1 MMLKELSPDRVPQ
14 RGPVTARWVRVGP
27 AGGVIA
33 LSVATAVAGCVGQV
47 DLFHDEVAAPLEP
60 SSPPADGMGG
70 GVPMAP
76 SEGVDPIQSPPEAP
90 PGASAPPSP
99 PAAMD
104 PDPAD
109 SAAAAEVPDPDAA
122 PEPPEPEPVPPEPE
136 ADPTGGA
143 RVCPAP
149 AAPELLDFE
158 STNDDA
164 SRAIFGDFESVLSG
178 GTFVYPDA
186 ASPGSTDSAEAPISF
201 AEPAPGLSS
210 DVSDGD
216 WHISGVVA
224 GPAGFGLFFD
234 CEQLDASRFVGLAFR
249 LQGALPEPE
258 TLTFIVSSAANEV
271 SRSWLL
277 GTGSASPSAS
287 FGRCTPLETA
297 FDGSC
302 LGARIT
308 LPVEREGDELLV
320 RFADLA
326 GGSPEPRLNPAEITS
341 IQWALPLPSTGAG
354 GASVP
359 YTVDLRLD
367 DIRFVDAE

>member
-1 MMLKELSPDRVPQ
+1 MMLKELSPDRVPR

-27 AGGVIA
+27 AAWVIA
-33 LSVATAVAGCVGQV
+33 LPVAAAVAGCVGQV
-47 DLFHDEVAAPLEP
+47 DLFHDEAAAPLEP

-90 PGASAPPSP
+90 PGAPAPPSM
-99 PAAMD
+99 PAAME

-109 SAAAAEVPDPDAA
+109 PAAAPEVPDPDAA
-122 PEPPEPEPVPPEPE
+122 PESPEPEPLPEEPE
-136 ADPTGGA
+136 ADATGGA

-158 STNDDA
+158 TTNDDA
-164 SRAIFGDFESVLSG
+164 SQAIFGDFESVLSG

-186 ASPGSTDSAEAPISF
+186 ASADSAEALVSL

-224 GPAGFGLFFD
+224 GPAGFGVFFD

-249 LQGALPEPE
+249 LQGALPEPG
-258 TLTFIVSSAANEV
+258 TLTFIVDSAANEV

-277 GTGSASPSAS
+277 GTGSASPGPS

-326 GGSPEPRLNPAEITS
+326 GGSPEPQLNPAEITS
-341 IQWALPLPSTGAG
+341 IHWALPLPSTGPG

-359 YTVDLRLD
+359 YAVDLRLD
-367 DIRFVDAE
+367 DIRFVEAD

>member
-1 MMLKELSPDRVPQ
+1 MMLKELSPDRVPP
-14 RGPVTARWVRVGP
+14 RGPVTARWVRVGL
-27 AGGVIA
+27 AGWVVA
-33 LSVATAVAGCVGQV
+33 LSVAAAVAGCVGQV
-47 DLFHDEVAAPLEP
+47 DLFHDEAAAPLEP

-70 GVPMAP
+70 GLPMAP
-76 SEGVDPIQSPPEAP
+76 SEGVDPIQSPPDAL
-90 PGASAPPSP
+90 PGASAPSL
-99 PAAMD
+99 PAAME
-104 PDPAD
+104 PDPAATPD
-109 SAAAAEVPDPDAA
+109 VPDPDAA
-122 PEPPEPEPVPPEPE
+122 PESPEPEPVPPEPE

-164 SRAIFGDFESVLSG
+164 SQAFFGDFESVLSG

-186 ASPGSTDSAEAPISF
+186 ASSDSAEAPVSL
-201 AEPAPGLSS
+201 AEPALGLSS

-249 LQGALPEPE
+249 LQGALPAPE
-258 TLTFIVSSAANEV
+258 TLTFIVGSAANDV
-271 SRSWLL
+271 SRSFLL
-277 GTGSASPSAS
+277 GSGIAPPGPS

-302 LGARIT
+302 SGARIT
-308 LPVEREGDELLV
+308 LPVESDGDELLV

-326 GGSPEPRLNPAEITS
+326 DGSPEPQLNPAEITS
-341 IQWALPLPSTGAG
+341 IHWALPLPSTGAG

-359 YTVDLRLD
+359 YAVDLRLD

>member
-1 MMLKELSPDRVPQ
+1 
-14 RGPVTARWVRVGP
+14 
-27 AGGVIA
+27 
-33 LSVATAVAGCVGQV
+33 
-47 DLFHDEVAAPLEP
+47 
-60 SSPPADGMGG
+60 MGA

-76 SEGVDPIQSPPEAP
+76 SEGVDPISGPPEAA
-90 PGASAPPSP
+90 PGASAPPSL
-99 PAAMD
+99 PAAMA
-104 PDPAD
+104 PDPAV
-109 SAAAAEVPDPDAA
+109 SPEMPDPDAA
-122 PEPPEPEPVPPEPE
+122 PESPEPEPVPPEPE

-149 AAPELLDFE
+149 AAPELLDFA
-158 STNDDA
+158 SANDDA
-164 SRAIFGDFESVLSG
+164 SQATFGDFESVLSG
-178 GTFVYPDA
+178 GTFVYPA
-186 ASPGSTDSAEAPISF
+186 PASPGSPDAAEAPISF
-201 AEPAPGLSS
+201 AEPALGLSA

-234 CEQLDASRFVGLAFR
+234 CQQLDASRFVGLAFR
-249 LQGALPEPE
+249 LQGALPAPA
-258 TLTFIVSSAANEV
+258 TLTFIVGSAANEV

-277 GTGSASPSAS
+277 GSGSAPSGPS

-302 LGARIT
+302 SGARIT
-308 LPVEREGDELLV
+308 LPVEREGDDVLV

-341 IQWALPLPSTGAG
+341 IHWALPLSSTGAG

-359 YTVDLRLD
+359 YAVDLRLD